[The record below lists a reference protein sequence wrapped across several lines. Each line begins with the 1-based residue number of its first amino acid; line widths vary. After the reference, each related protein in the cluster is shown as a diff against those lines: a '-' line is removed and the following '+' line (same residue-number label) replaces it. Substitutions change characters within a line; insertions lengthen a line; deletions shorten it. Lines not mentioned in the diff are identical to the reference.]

1 MVDSMST
8 AATAR
13 GSVLSSRAKKVNE
26 VPFDKV
32 FVIYGKSGTGKTSLA
47 ATFPKTY
54 DAPLYILDILENG
67 ITSISLEDRENVV
80 IVPIEAFEEIDEV
93 LTDFERGFTIDEAGK
108 KVPIKASTI
117 VIDSA
122 TQLEHLMKQ
131 YLMKADK
138 KDKMNLNLW
147 GQVKTSHDMLWN
159 MAKYISNKLDV
170 YMVII
175 CHEKDDK
182 DEENPNFNKVV
193 PSLAKSGS
201 ESLTAKASFVWYTTI
216 ETETKVGAEGKVER
230 VENFVTYIGPASY
243 LVTKCR
249 KPKEISIPQKVKNLT
264 FPRFYKNVMQKIEA
278 TIAAGVTKASKIPVY
293 EKASADDELS
303 EITTLSSV
311 DTISDRPT
319 EIKDGE

>member
-1 MVDSMST
+1 MSGSIPT
-8 AATAR
+8 PAPAR

-54 DAPLYILDILENG
+54 DAPLYILDILESG
-67 ITSISLEDRENVV
+67 TTSISLEDRENIIV
-80 IVPIEAFEEIDEV
+80 VPIEAFEELDEV
-93 LTDFERGFTIDEAGK
+93 LTDFERGFTIDESSK
-108 KVPIKASTI
+108 KIPIKASTI

-182 DEENPNFNKVV
+182 DEENPGFNKVV

-201 ESLTAKASFVWYTTI
+201 ESLTAKASFIWYTTI
-216 ETETKVGAEGKVER
+216 ETDTKIGEEGKVER
-230 VENFVTYIGPASY
+230 TENFVTYIGPASY

-264 FPRFYKNVMQKIEA
+264 FPRFYKNVMRKIEA
-278 TIAAGVTKASKIPVY
+278 TIAAGVTKTPMY
-293 EKASADDELS
+293 EKESTDELS
-303 EITTLSSV
+303 ETADTTM
-311 DTISDRPT
+311 
-319 EIKDGE
+319 IKDEE